1 LKAFNPNPETAMPT
15 LHLLGTGAAASDP
28 HRTTTMLAFSSDE
41 EAGDA
46 STLLVD
52 CGGDAIQRY
61 RQAGLDIDDLDALIL
76 THEHAD
82 HVSGFPLLM
91 ERLWLLGRRR
101 PLPVCGISQA
111 LAQAERAFGAFD
123 TSGWDDM
130 PTIQW
135 REAPYEEDALVFSG
149 EAWRVTAAPVEHAK
163 PNVGLRIEHGPSGR
177 TAAYSCDT
185 EPTPSVAR
193 LGAGAD
199 VLVHEANGDF
209 PGHSTAEGAARIAA
223 EAGAGRLLLVHLPP
237 GLAEAHLDDARSHFE
252 HTEIGEE
259 LGGYSYR

>member
-1 LKAFNPNPETAMPT
+1 MPT

-28 HRTTTMLAFSSDE
+28 HRTTTMLAFSHE
-41 EAGDA
+41 KEAGDV
-46 STLLVD
+46 STLMVD

-61 RQAGLDIDDLDALIL
+61 RQAGLDVEDLDALIL

-82 HVSGFPLLM
+82 HISGFPLLM

-111 LAQAERAFGAFD
+111 LTQAERAFGAFD

-135 REAPYEEDALVFSG
+135 RETPYEADALVFSD
-149 EAWRVTAAPVEHAK
+149 ETWRVTAAPVEHAK
-163 PNVGLRIEHGPSGR
+163 PNVGLRVECGDQV
-177 TAAYSCDT
+177 AAYSCDT
-185 EPTPSVAR
+185 EPTDAVAR
-193 LGAGAD
+193 LGEGAN

-209 PGHSTAEGAARIAA
+209 SGHSTAEGAARIAA
-223 EAGAGRLLLVHLPP
+223 DAGAERLILVHLPP
-237 GLAEAHLDDARSHFE
+237 GLSDDDDLDGARSHFE
-252 HTEIGEE
+252 HVERGEE
-259 LGGYSYR
+259 LGQHPF